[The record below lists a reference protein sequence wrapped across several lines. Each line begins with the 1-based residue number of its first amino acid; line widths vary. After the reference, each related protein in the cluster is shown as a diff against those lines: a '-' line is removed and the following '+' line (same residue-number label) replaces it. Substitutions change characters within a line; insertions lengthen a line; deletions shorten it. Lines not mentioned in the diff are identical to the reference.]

1 MQHALVI
8 TGDENVINFIIH
20 ERASLPIRFTH
31 HADIFKGLKQLT
43 YKYFDI
49 LIFDIDLP
57 GLDAVHALDIAK
69 SVQKGLHIIIIT
81 HDAHILHNKSLNKH
95 CIDFLLFKPIQFEQ
109 LVGHLKFIS
118 VNRESNSYIRLRS
131 QYPEGSSDIKF
142 LGSLNKKRLD

>member
-20 ERASLPIRFTH
+20 DKASLPIRFTH

-57 GLDAVHALDIAK
+57 GLDAVHALDIARN
-69 SVQKGLHIIIIT
+69 VQKGLHIIIIT
-81 HDAHILHNKSLNKH
+81 HDAHILHNKSLFNTLKLKVPVSPV
-95 CIDFLLFKPIQFEQ
+95 ILFNDTSQEIVRP
-109 LVGHLKFIS
+109 
-118 VNRESNSYIRLRS
+118 IRLWYS
-131 QYPEGSSDIKF
+131 LIKLVLLNSASKCIYLF
-142 LGSLNKKRLD
+142 LYCVE